1 MYLGSV
7 KFLQPW
13 SQTVQLHLYFL
24 SYRYC
29 CISLKNLNYCV
40 RSGKSTMAS
49 QSTSL
54 LILKTAHVGM
64 PKVIFS
70 QTFHSKSIIK
80 IYPFHH
86 FNTIYLSFLLYIYS
100 YSTTWFTLHLDFWIS
115 FITSTPSS
123 LTPIYFPSI
132 SQAFYLKTQVWLCL
146 Y

>member
-13 SQTVQLHLYFL
+13 SQTVQLHLCFL

-29 CISLKNLNYCV
+29 CISLKNLNYYV
-40 RSGKSTMAS
+40 RSGKFTMAS
-49 QSTSL
+49 QGTSL
-54 LILKTAHVGM
+54 LILKTVHLGT

-86 FNTIYLSFLLYIYS
+86 FNTSYLSFLLYIYS
-100 YSTTWFTLHLDFWIS
+100 YSTTSSTLHLDFWIS
-115 FITSTPSS
+115 FITCTPSF
-123 LTPIYFPSI
+123 LTPIYFPSL
-132 SQAFYLKTQVWLCL
+132 SQAFYSKTQVWLCH